1 MRHLTS
7 YKAFESYVREH
18 VLYRGAGPDEALRSC
33 ETGHLIYDSQDPM
46 SRDWEV
52 IEYGLGDAAAEM
64 SEQEVE
70 EYVDGLVGWTPTD
83 KGVNLTS
90 DLGNAKGYS
99 DIVLEVGLVGPF
111 AEFSDV
117 HVFAKNPEDCLVRA
131 VHYDGV
137 RMTPVE
143 FMEKIA

>member
-1 MRHLTS
+1 MRHLRS
-7 YKAFESYVREH
+7 YKAFESSVREH
-18 VLYRGAGPDEALRSC
+18 ILYRGTSEEEALRSC
-33 ETGHLIYDSQDPM
+33 ETGHLIYYSQDPM

-52 IEYGLGDAAAEM
+52 IEYGLGDAATEM

-70 EYVDGLVGWTPTD
+70 EYVNGLVGWTPTD

-99 DIVLEVGLVGPF
+99 DIVLEVSLVGAY

-143 FMEKIA
+143 FMEKIT